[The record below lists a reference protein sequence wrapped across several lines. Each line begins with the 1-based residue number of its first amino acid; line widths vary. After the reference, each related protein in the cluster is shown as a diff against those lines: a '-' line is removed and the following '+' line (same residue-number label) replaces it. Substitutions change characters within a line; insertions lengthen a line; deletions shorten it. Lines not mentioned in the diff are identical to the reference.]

1 MRQIILD
8 LLEYSRIGKDD
19 LKLQKINLEEVV
31 GEVLLLQKKIITDS
45 GAVISTKN
53 LPTITSYSLPYTQ
66 VFNNLINNAVKYSRN
81 GIKPEIHISG
91 KEFANEWEISVSDN
105 GIGIEKDYFDK
116 IFTLFQRLHKKNEYS
131 GTGMGLS
138 IVKKIIE
145 KQGGKIWVESNFGEG
160 STFKFTIP
168 KNK

>member
-1 MRQIILD
+1 
-8 LLEYSRIGKDD
+8 
-19 LKLQKINLEEVV
+19 
-31 GEVLLLQKKIITDS
+31 
-45 GAVISTKN
+45 
-53 LPTITSYSLPYTQ
+53 LPYTQ
-66 VFNNLINNAVKYSRN
+66 VFHNLINNAIKYSRN

-91 KEFANEWEISVSDN
+91 KEFADEWVISVSDN

-145 KQGGKIWVESNFGEG
+145 KQGGKIWLESTIGEG
-160 STFKFTIP
+160 STFRFSIP
-168 KNK
+168 KIK